1 MHKELERAIGELRV
15 NHTDK
20 EIAGALSEYFQIVKN
35 VSYDYTDN
43 ATAKDIREDHPE
55 LGFMDDEEIE
65 EIEEILK
72 QAAVM
77 RQKREERKKPDYR
90 EFMERCI
97 KAHMEAF
104 EEWPY
109 GAVKSFFEDEDG
121 NFCIR
126 YQGGMYWHYRETGKG
141 DIEWW

>member
-1 MHKELERAIGELRV
+1 MYKELNECISELREM
-15 NHTDK
+15 HTDK

-43 ATAKDIREDHPE
+43 ATVKDIREDHPE
-55 LGFMDDEEIE
+55 LDFMDDD

-72 QAAVM
+72 QAGTM
-77 RQKREERKKPDYR
+77 RHKRETYKRSDYR

-104 EEWPY
+104 EDWPY
-109 GAVKSFFEDEDG
+109 GAVERFFEDEDG